1 MSSENHNLHIS
12 INEDIAERSGYHK
25 NPCKY
30 KGYCTDKKKKVRPWK
45 TEMFIFFL
53 LSWLRIFMELRCT

>member
-1 MSSENHNLHIS
+1 MSSEYHNLHIS

-25 NPCKY
+25 NPFKY
-30 KGYCTDKKKKVRPWK
+30 KGYCTDKKKFVLGKLK
-45 TEMFIFFL
+45 CLFFL